1 MNDPLGEVH
10 REAYVAP
17 TGRVHVANKAFK
29 GTLDSAVM
37 VSTGSLHIGLYGVTV
52 TQPDGSSWMYPW
64 RVVQAVKIEP
74 VKATGDGPK

>member
-17 TGRVHVANKAFK
+17 TGHVYLQPEKMLNPFLSLPDTTRLVRD
-29 GTLDSAVM
+29 G
-37 VSTGSLHIGLYGVTV
+37 GSLHIGLYGVTV

-64 RVVQAVKIEP
+64 RVVQAVQMDKP
-74 VKATGDGPK
+74 GA